1 MAGERVTVHKG
12 RGATFNPK
20 VRFES
25 NALDPF
31 DDGWRSLEQV
41 SEETPPPRT
50 EVFADTSRSV
60 IARNRSPDIPFDR
73 SINPYRGCEHGCV
86 YCYARPS
93 HAYLGLS
100 PGLDFETKLLAKHDA
115 AVLLEREL
123 AAPGY
128 RCAPI
133 ALGPNTDPY
142 QPLERRLQ
150 ITRSILE
157 VLARCRHPVTIV
169 TKSAAILRDV
179 DLLAPMAADRLAMV
193 FVSVTSL
200 DPDLAR
206 KLEPR
211 AAAPHRRLQ
220 VIREL
225 RAAGIPVGAMVAPV
239 IPGLNDHQLEA
250 IVAAVAAVGAQGA
263 SYVLL
268 RLPHEIKDL
277 FERWLEAHAPL
288 RKDHVLSLVRACRD
302 GRLNDSTF
310 GRRMRGEGVYA
321 QLIARRFAVARRKHG
336 LDRIDRSLRSDLFE
350 PPAGDRRQLRLI

>member
-1 MAGERVTVHKG
+1 
-12 RGATFNPK
+12 
-20 VRFES
+20 
-25 NALDPF
+25 
-31 DDGWRSLEQV
+31 
-41 SEETPPPRT
+41 
-50 EVFADTSRSV
+50 
-60 IARNRSPDIPFDR
+60 
-73 SINPYRGCEHGCV
+73 
-86 YCYARPS
+86 
-93 HAYLGLS
+93 
-100 PGLDFETKLLAKHDA
+100 
-115 AVLLEREL
+115 
-123 AAPGY
+123 
-128 RCAPI
+128 
-133 ALGPNTDPY
+133 
-142 QPLERRLQ
+142 
-150 ITRSILE
+150 
-157 VLARCRHPVTIV
+157 VTIV

-336 LDRIDRSLRSDLFE
+336 LDRIDRTLRSDLFE